1 MLIPSES
8 SPIRIGTR
16 GSELALWQAR
26 HVAAMIR
33 QTAGLESELTI
44 IKTTGDMILS
54 VPLSQ
59 VGGKGLFVKEI
70 EEALIAGTID
80 LAVHSMKDVPA
91 FLPEGL
97 EIGAIL
103 SREDPRDAFVSNSFS
118 SFSSLPLGARIG
130 TSSLRRMAQLKKRR
144 PDLRFESLRGN
155 VGTRLRKLDENQVDA
170 IILAAAGLK
179 RLGFSDRIREYL
191 PVELS
196 LPAVGQGA
204 LGLECRV
211 GDGRIRTLLDGMHD
225 PETTACVLAERG
237 VLSALDGGCQLPIAA
252 HARTINPEQ
261 IELIARILDVE
272 GTTLLEEHTSGSP
285 QEAHQLGV
293 EAAQKLLSRGGQKIL
308 ADILSAAQ
316 NPPSEKSS
324 RHPGTD

>member
-1 MLIPSES
+1 MLTPSS
-8 SPIRIGTR
+8 ASPVRIGTR

-26 HVAAMIR
+26 YVAETIR
-33 QTAGLESELTI
+33 QTAGLESDLVV

-97 EIGAIL
+97 VIGAIL
-103 SREDPRDAFVSNSFS
+103 AREDPRDAFVSPHS
-118 SFSSLPLGARIG
+118 SFAALPDGARIG
-130 TSSLRRMAQLKKRR
+130 TSSLRRMAQLKKHR
-144 PDLRFESLRGN
+144 PDLQFESLRGN
-155 VGTRLRKLDENQVDA
+155 VGTRLKKLDQKRVDA
-170 IILAAAGLK
+170 IILAAAGLI

-191 PVELS
+191 PIELS

-204 LGLECRV
+204 LGLECRAE
-211 GDGRIRTLLDGMHD
+211 DRRIRKILDGMVD
-225 PETTACVLAERG
+225 PETSACVQAERG

-252 HARTINPEQ
+252 HARTLQ
-261 IELIARILDVE
+261 SGQVELIARILDVE
-272 GTTLLEEHTSGSP
+272 GTTLLEERRSGP
-285 QEAHQLGV
+285 AEEAQHLGE
-293 EAAQKLLSRGGQKIL
+293 EAGKRLLAMGGQKIL
-308 ADILSAAQ
+308 DAILSSPRSDPAGR
-316 NPPSEKSS
+316 PS
-324 RHPGTD
+324 RYPGTD

>member
-1 MLIPSES
+1 MLTPSV
-8 SPIRIGTR
+8 SPPVRIGTR

-33 QTAGLESELTI
+33 QTAGLESELI
-44 IKTTGDMILS
+44 VIKTTGDMILS

-91 FLPEGL
+91 FLPDGL

-103 SREDPRDAFVSNSFS
+103 AREDPRDAFISSYASFS
-118 SFSSLPLGARIG
+118 ALPSGARIG
-130 TSSLRRMAQLKKRR
+130 TSSLRRMAQLKKQR

-155 VGTRLRKLDENQVDA
+155 VGTRLRKLDEKQVDA
-170 IILAAAGLK
+170 IILAAAGLI
-179 RLGFSDRIREYL
+179 RLGFADRIREYL
-191 PVELS
+191 PLDLS

-211 GDGRIRTLLDGMHD
+211 GDHRIRKILDGMHD
-225 PETTACVLAERG
+225 PETTACVQAERG

-252 HARTINPEQ
+252 HATIHNPGQ
-261 IELIARILDVE
+261 VELVARILDVE
-272 GTTLLEEHTSGSP
+272 GTTLLEERRSGP
-285 QEAHQLGV
+285 TGDARRLGDEV
-293 EAAQKLLSRGGQKIL
+293 GKRLLAMGGQEIL
-308 ADILSAAQ
+308 DTILSSSP
-316 NPPSEKSS
+316 NPHPDPPS

>member
-1 MLIPSES
+1 M
-8 SPIRIGTR
+8 
-16 GSELALWQAR
+16 WQAR
-26 HVAAMIR
+26 HVAAIIQR
-33 QTAGLESELTI
+33 TAGLESELTI

-103 SREDPRDAFVSNSFS
+103 SREDPRDAFVSNAYASFL
-118 SFSSLPLGARIG
+118 SLPHGARIG

-170 IILAAAGLK
+170 IILAAAGLI

-211 GDGRIRTLLDGMHD
+211 GDHRIRRLLDGMHD

-252 HARTINPEQ
+252 HARTTNPGQ

-272 GTTLLEEHTSGSP
+272 GTTLLEEHRSGLAK
-285 QEAHQLGV
+285 EAHRLGV

-308 ADILSAAQ
+308 EAILSAAQ
-316 NPPSEKSS
+316 NPLPQKSS
-324 RHPGTD
+324 RPPGTD

>member
-1 MLIPSES
+1 MLTPSS
-8 SPIRIGTR
+8 ASPVRIGTR

-26 HVAAMIR
+26 YVAETIR
-33 QTAGLESELTI
+33 QTAGLESELVV

-103 SREDPRDAFVSNSFS
+103 AREDPRDAFVSPHASFAA
-118 SFSSLPLGARIG
+118 LPTGARIG
-130 TSSLRRMAQLKKRR
+130 TSSLRRMAQLKKHR

-155 VGTRLRKLDENQVDA
+155 VGTRLKKLDQKQVDA
-170 IILAAAGLK
+170 IILAAAGLI

-191 PVELS
+191 PIELS

-211 GDGRIRTLLDGMHD
+211 GDRRIRKILDGMLD
-225 PETTACVLAERG
+225 SETSACVQAERG

-252 HARTINPEQ
+252 HAIIRQPGQ
-261 IELIARILDVE
+261 VELIARILDVE
-272 GTTLLEEHTSGSP
+272 GTTLLEERTSGSAS
-285 QEAHQLGV
+285 EAKHLG
-293 EAAQKLLSRGGQKIL
+293 EAAGKRLLAMGGQKIL
-308 ADILSAAQ
+308 DSILSSSRSDSSDT
-316 NPPSEKSS
+316 PP

>member
-1 MLIPSES
+1 M
-8 SPIRIGTR
+8 
-16 GSELALWQAR
+16 ALWQAR

-33 QTAGLESELTI
+33 HTAGLESELTI

-103 SREDPRDAFVSNSFS
+103 SREDPRDAFVSNAYS
-118 SFSSLPLGARIG
+118 SFSSLPPGARIG

-155 VGTRLRKLDENQVDA
+155 VGTRLRKLDENQIDA
-170 IILAAAGLK
+170 IILAAAGLI

-204 LGLECRV
+204 LGLECRT
-211 GDGRIRTLLDGMHD
+211 GDHRIRTILARMHD

-252 HARTINPEQ
+252 HARTISPEQ

-272 GTTLLEEHTSGSP
+272 GTTLLEEHTSGP
-285 QEAHQLGV
+285 AKEAHRLGV

-308 ADILSAAQ
+308 ADILSAARI
-316 NPPSEKSS
+316 PSSEK
-324 RHPGTD
+324 